1 MIRSVAVRDSWR
13 YVRAGLITLVLVLA
27 FVAGWPARIPKLV
40 RAWPPAL
47 ARVALLL
54 PSLQEKVLTP
64 FAPAAG
70 ALGITSE
77 DWALFTGTGGTRYRM
92 WIEGRAASGEWKL
105 LYRAHDPEHAYLGG
119 ALEYRRV
126 MNVWNPH
133 HDWISSSYPAFTRW
147 VARRAF
153 RDFRRLRT
161 VRVRMEE
168 VRILPH
174 GAGFEPSGRFA
185 YEELLRREDVA
196 P

>member
-1 MIRSVAVRDSWR
+1 MLRQRWP
-13 YVRAGLITLVLVLA
+13 YVRAALITLVLLLG

-40 RAWPPAL
+40 RAWPPAF

-64 FAPAAG
+64 FAPGAN

-92 WIEGRAASGEWKL
+92 WIEGRAANGAWKL
-105 LYRAHDPEHAYLGG
+105 LYRAHDPQHTCLAGT
-119 ALEYRRV
+119 LEYRRV

-147 VARRAF
+147 LARRIF
-153 RDFRRLRT
+153 DDYRRLQT

-168 VRILPH
+168 VAIRPG
-174 GAGFEPSGRFA
+174 GAGFESSGHFVYA
-185 YEELLRREDVA
+185 QVVQREDTK

>member
-1 MIRSVAVRDSWR
+1 VQRRWP
-13 YVRAGLITLVLVLA
+13 YVRAGFITLVLVFG

-40 RAWPPAL
+40 RAWPPSL
-47 ARVALLL
+47 ARIALLL
-54 PSLQEKVLTP
+54 PSLQQKVLTP

-70 ALGITSE
+70 ALSITSE

-92 WIEGRAASGEWKL
+92 WIEGRAAGGAYEL
-105 LYRAHDPEHAYLGG
+105 LYRAHDPKHAYLGG

-126 MNVWNPH
+126 MNIWNPH

-147 VARRAF
+147 VARRVF
-153 RDFRRLRT
+153 RDYPRLHA

-168 VRILPH
+168 VAILPH
-174 GAGFEPSGRFA
+174 GAGFEPSGHFT
-185 YEELLRREDVA
+185 YEELVRREDVA

>member
-1 MIRSVAVRDSWR
+1 MQRRWP
-13 YVRAGLITLVLVLA
+13 YVRAVIITLVLVLA

-40 RAWPPAL
+40 RAWPPSL
-47 ARVALLL
+47 ARLALLL
-54 PSLQEKVLTP
+54 PSVQEKVLTP
-64 FAPAAG
+64 FAPAVG

-77 DWALFTGTGGTRYRM
+77 DWALFTGTGGRRYRM
-92 WIEGRAASGEWKL
+92 WIDGQAANGAYEL
-105 LYRAHDPEHAYLGG
+105 LYRAHDPEHAYLAG

-147 VARRAF
+147 VARQVF
-153 RDFRRLRT
+153 RDYPRLRS

-168 VRILPH
+168 CAILPR
-174 GAGFEPSGRFA
+174 GRGFEPSGRFA
-185 YEELLRREDVA
+185 YEELVQRTDVA

>member
-1 MIRSVAVRDSWR
+1 VQRRWP

-27 FVAGWPARIPKLV
+27 FVAGWPARMAKLV
-40 RAWPPAL
+40 RAWPPSL

-54 PSLQEKVLTP
+54 PSLQQKVLTP

-92 WIEGRAASGEWKL
+92 WIEGSAANGAYKL
-105 LYRAHDPEHAYLGG
+105 LYRAQDPEHRYLGG

-147 VARRAF
+147 LARQVF
-153 RDFRRLRT
+153 RDYRRLRG

-168 VRILPH
+168 VAILPY
-174 GAGFEPSGRFA
+174 GRGFEPSGHFV
-185 YEELLRREDVA
+185 YEEVVRREDVA